1 MFCFH
6 RSSKTIKSEMCKAIN
21 SFSSQKAV
29 EGVSGEESTVSVKEI
44 SNEKAIWNKEE
55 KVFKKSVN

>member
-1 MFCFH
+1 
-6 RSSKTIKSEMCKAIN
+6 MCKAIN